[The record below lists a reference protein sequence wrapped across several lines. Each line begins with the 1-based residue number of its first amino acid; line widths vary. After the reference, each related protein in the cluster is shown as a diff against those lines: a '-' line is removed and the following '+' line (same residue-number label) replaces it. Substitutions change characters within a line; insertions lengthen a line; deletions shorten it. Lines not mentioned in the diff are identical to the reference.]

1 MYEKNVTVGKK
12 VSVSFQP
19 EAIFIQKANEYRSEI
34 WVEKGTRKANA
45 KSLLGV
51 LSLGLTSGS
60 NVKISAEGE
69 DEIVAVEALEQL
81 LVR

>member
-34 WVEKGTRKANA
+34 WVEKGNRKANA

-60 NVKISAEGE
+60 KVKISAEGE
-69 DEIVAVEALEQL
+69 DEIVAVEALEQF

>member
-1 MYEKNVTVGKK
+1 MYEKNVTVGQK

-19 EAIFIQKANEYRSEI
+19 EAVFIQKANEYSSEI
-34 WVEKGTRKANA
+34 WVEKGNKRANA

-60 NVKISAEGE
+60 DLKLFAEGE
-69 DEIVAVEALEQL
+69 DEVLAVEALEKL
-81 LVR
+81 LVL